1 MGHNS
6 NNTALQDGKVVYIH
20 NPASPLVWARQN
32 RPELLPN
39 LGVSATPAGPQGQ
52 FNSAYLRDGFAIM
65 NTGDNARIELS
76 RDLMRHLYSNEV
88 YTKWITLA
96 FPAPA
101 VKGLENLE
109 IWKNPQ
115 RGGFLEAAKTGIL
128 DGYPGRP
135 TPALAELGNQV
146 PVLGMV
152 IRVIV
157 DKWSPKQAIDEL
169 VKIAEPI
176 YAKYYK
182 K

>member
-1 MGHNS
+1 
-6 NNTALQDGKVVYIH
+6 
-20 NPASPLVWARQN
+20 
-32 RPELLPN
+32 
-39 LGVSATPAGPQGQ
+39 
-52 FNSAYLRDGFAIM
+52 M